1 MHLKRIP
8 RALVIGLA
16 AALFTL
22 VALNMLTAGVA
33 VAQEEEEPTPTPIL
47 TATAT
52 PVPDLIVQASV
63 SFAEDGDL
71 NDDGIVNPGD
81 TMVYAISL
89 VNNGETITGPVTLM
103 AQYDASFISGVANIS
118 EGGLGGEGEVV
129 WNFDQVEAGQD
140 INLTFDATMR
150 GRFPAGRTQVTAAV
164 VVKVGTVELA
174 RTTAPTVEVLGPN
187 LRLIDESF
195 ELITDANE
203 NGRID
208 PGDTVRFAITYQN
221 TGGGPSQEASIIANY
236 PEDLTQA
243 IISTSVEA
251 DDIEGQLIWQIGSV
265 PAGGEPQTIAMTV
278 VFKEEFPP
286 GVTTYDLPTTLRSAT
301 ATLDERT
308 ISVPVSGPNVLIQ
321 PMVELIADADGDRL
335 ADAGDIVEFTFQ
347 YENVGTETARN
358 VVVVVGYE
366 VGELVVASIPQDGVL
381 DAEAGTITWTL
392 PALEPGAGSFYKF
405 QGTVGTL
412 APGLENISVLATLS
426 TEKTAATAQEIRI
439 AVDAPVP
446 TPDFELTPTASLIT
460 ESRPPQGAG
469 ILSGAV
475 VATLIGI
482 FLVFG
487 LLALIYVSSRVLP
500 GSQSERENLDE
511 EERQLRNRL
520 VREIVEGVVLIAI
533 LFSVMLLGLQNTL
546 DQDSVNSIIA
556 GIVGYVA
563 GRVASAR

>member
-1 MHLKRIP
+1 MHLKRTP

-16 AALFTL
+16 AALLTL
-22 VALNMLTAGVA
+22 VTLNMLTSGVA

-47 TATAT
+47 TATPT
-52 PVPDLIVQASV
+52 SIPDLQVQASV

-71 NDDGIVNPGD
+71 NGDGNVNPGD
-81 TMVYAISL
+81 TIVYSINLMNS
-89 VNNGETITGPVTLM
+89 GEATSGPVTLT

-129 WNFDQVEAGQD
+129 WNFDQIEAGQD
-140 INLTFDATMR
+140 IGLTFDATMR
-150 GRFPAGRTQVTAAV
+150 GRFPAGRTQVTAAI
-164 VVKVGTVELA
+164 VVKAGTVELA
-174 RTTAPTVEVLGPN
+174 RTTAPAVEVLGPN
-187 LRLIDESF
+187 LRLVDETF

-203 NGRID
+203 NGRVD

-221 TGGGPSQEASIIANY
+221 TGGGPSQDASIIVSY
-236 PEDLTQA
+236 PEDLTQS

-251 DDIEGQLIWQIGSV
+251 EDVEGQLIWQIGSV

-278 VFKEEFPP
+278 VFKDEFPP

-308 ISVPVSGPNVLIQ
+308 LSVPVSGPNVLIQ
-321 PMVELIADADGDRL
+321 PIAKLIADADGDGL
-335 ADAGDIVEFTFQ
+335 ADTGDIVEFTLQ
-347 YENVGTETARN
+347 YDNVGTEAARN
-358 VVVVVGYE
+358 IVIVAEFE
-366 VGELVVASIPQDGVL
+366 VGQLEVASVPQDGVL

-392 PALEPGAGSFYKF
+392 PTLEPGAGNFYKF
-405 QGTVGTL
+405 QATIGAL
-412 APGLENISVLATLS
+412 AAGLENVGVLATLS
-426 TEKTAATAQEIRI
+426 TEKTAVTAQEISV
-439 AVDAPVP
+439 AVDAPP
-446 TPDFELTPTASLIT
+446 ATPELELTPTASLIT

-469 ILSGAV
+469 ILSGTV

-487 LLALIYVSSRVLP
+487 LLALVYVSSRVLP

-511 EERQLRNRL
+511 EGRTAHNRL

-533 LFSVMLLGLQNTL
+533 LFSVMLLGLQNAL